1 MIISIAVISFLLLVQ
16 VYLLLKLMGGG
27 KVIKSA
33 IKYAVLMVIFVFI
46 GLWIGYRQ
54 GQIDLEYKPS
64 RYDAVVAT
72 LEALTGR
79 NSAGERV
86 LLKSIEE
93 TAEYFAEGGR

>member
-1 MIISIAVISFLLLVQ
+1 M
-16 VYLLLKLMGGG
+16 
-27 KVIKSA
+27 IKSS
-33 IKYAVLMVIFVFI
+33 IKYAVIIVISVFV
-46 GLWIGYRQ
+46 GMLIGYRQ
-54 GQIDLEYKPS
+54 GQIDLEFKAS

>member
-1 MIISIAVISFLLLVQ
+1 MIRSS
-16 VYLLLKLMGGG
+16 
-27 KVIKSA
+27 
-33 IKYAVLMVIFVFI
+33 IKYAIIGVVLLFI
-46 GLWIGYRQ
+46 GMLIGYRQ
-54 GQIDLEYKPS
+54 GQIDLEFKAS

>member
-1 MIISIAVISFLLLVQ
+1 MIRSSIKYTVIMVIS
-16 VYLLLKLMGGG
+16 
-27 KVIKSA
+27 
-33 IKYAVLMVIFVFI
+33 VFI
-46 GLWIGYRQ
+46 GMLIGYRQ